1 VTSLAEPAAPHAPGI
16 SLRIALIAP
25 NRFPIRQPFAG
36 GLEAHVWHL
45 ARALTQAGHRVT
57 LFAAMGSEAADQPG
71 LTVNALKRSAAA
83 SHPFPLPGAVFES
96 DHHAYVAL
104 MRELADGR
112 RKDFDVVHNHS
123 LHQVPIA
130 MAAALRTPMVSTFHT
145 PPFSWLESVIGAART
160 FGITYTAVSRH
171 TADVWGR
178 IADGVLVVHNGVD
191 VDRWPAG
198 SGGPYVA
205 WSGRITPEKGPHLA
219 IEAARRAGRR
229 IVLAGPIGNADYF
242 RGKVEPLLGD
252 GACYAGH
259 LDQEK
264 LASLVGGAAAVL
276 VTPQWDEPYCLVVAE
291 ALVCGTP
298 VVAFERGGIPEV
310 LDPQCGR
317 LVRPDD
323 VAAMAAAIPE
333 AIALSRTAVRDRAI
347 ATCGASSMVEG
358 YVAIYRGLI
367 EERDGGTDD
376 RLLRPSSRSR
386 APRPSDQHLRTP
398 A

>member
-1 VTSLAEPAAPHAPGI
+1 MTVP
-16 SLRIALIAP
+16 LRIALIAP

-45 ARALTQAGHRVT
+45 ARALTQVGHRVT
-57 LFAAMGSEAADQPG
+57 LFAETGTEATDQPG
-71 LTVNALKRSAAA
+71 LTVSTLQRSVAA
-83 SHPFPLPGAVFES
+83 SQPFPLPGARFES

-104 MRELADGR
+104 MRELANGR
-112 RKDFDVVHNHS
+112 GADFDVIHNHS

-130 MAAALRTPMVSTFHT
+130 MAAALGTPMVSTFHT
-145 PPFSWLESVIGAART
+145 PPFSWLESVIGAARNS
-160 FGITYTAVSRH
+160 GITFTAVSRH
-171 TADVWGR
+171 TADAWER
-178 IADGVLVVHNGVD
+178 IADRVLVVRNGVD

-198 SGGPYVA
+198 RGGPYLA

-219 IEAARRAGRR
+219 IEAARRAGHR

-252 GACYAGH
+252 GVCYAGH
-259 LDQEK
+259 LDQDG
-264 LASLVGGAAAVL
+264 LASLVGGAAVVL
-276 VTPQWDEPYCLVVAE
+276 VTPQWDEPFCLVVAE

-333 AIALSRTAVRDRAI
+333 AVALSRNAVRDRAI
-347 ATCGASSMVEG
+347 ATCGAAAMVAG

-367 EERDGGTDD
+367 DERDGGTDD
-376 RLLRPSSRSR
+376 RLLRPSSRPR
-386 APRPSDQHLRTP
+386 APHPSDQHLRTP